1 MMLFAMQLPAISSRR
16 ERWQDRPLHT
26 RIASTP
32 RHLLI
37 HARRALYI
45 PTQSGGS
52 PKSRFAPPVSDTP
65 RHTPP
70 GRGGCSRARPFFLR
84 QWCAAGLTAHERT
97 SQQVQRRGARNP
109 PAAVRRLRRRGEAS
123 KEIQRQGQNRKAV
136 RTQYSPSGE
145 G

>member
-16 ERWQDRPLHT
+16 ERWQDRPLHP

-32 RHLLI
+32 RPLLI

-52 PKSRFAPPVSDTP
+52 PKTRFAPPVSDTP
-65 RHTPP
+65 RYTPT

-84 QWCAAGLTAHERT
+84 QLCAAGLTAHERT

-109 PAAVRRLRRRGEAS
+109 PAAARRLRRRGEAS